1 MITLSTFDFRH
12 FCKYKNHFL
21 SADGVW
27 SIIDR
32 KYEQQVKGNYL
43 NSVHSFKLSRYFCIR
58 LQNVAFI
65 KVMGIVAQQCC
76 PLNSCFLINE
86 TFTFQSF
93 IIMSVTSWYVTQM
106 SKYNIQMLCSLLYI
120 YLFWLNTIHTT
131 HFTYISI
138 FNTHVNLL
146 ISAIYV
152 L

>member
-1 MITLSTFDFRH
+1 MLTLSTFDFRH

-32 KYEQQVKGNYL
+32 EYEQQVKGNYL

-58 LQNVAFI
+58 LQYVAFI

-120 YLFWLNTIHTT
+120 
-131 HFTYISI
+131 SI
-138 FNTHVNLL
+138 FFGKTPFIRHILHTSVYLTHM
-146 ISAIYV
+146 
-152 L
+152 